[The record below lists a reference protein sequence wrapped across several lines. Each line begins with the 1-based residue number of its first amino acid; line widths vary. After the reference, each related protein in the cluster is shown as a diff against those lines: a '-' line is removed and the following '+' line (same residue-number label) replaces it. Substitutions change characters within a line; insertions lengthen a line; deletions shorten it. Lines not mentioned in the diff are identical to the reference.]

1 MHPSF
6 RLSNRLVFIVVLA
19 LALSTAVTAQDP
31 TGVVTGRVLD
41 TGGNAVIGAN
51 VSIVGTRLAVASGE
65 RGSYRLKTVPAGP
78 QQLLVTYL
86 GFGAHTFDIEVVAG
100 EVLTQDV
107 VLEAFGDEIEVRST
121 PLLEGQAAALNRQK
135 NAPNIT
141 NVVAADQIGRFP
153 DKNTAEA
160 TQRIP
165 AITLLRDQGE
175 GRYALV
181 RGTEARLNSTTIN
194 GERIPSPEAGTRD
207 IALDVIPADLLQ
219 SIKVSKALTPDMDG
233 DSIGGTID
241 LVTKR
246 APETRHISGT
256 LGLGYTEIV
265 EDTIT
270 NGNFTYGSRF
280 GERKTG
286 VLVSGTAWVSDRGS
300 HNFEPEYDD
309 GFLKE
314 NQLRNYEITRER
326 YGATFSLDHQ
336 GSDRALYYLRGV
348 WNNFQDTEVR
358 RAKVE
363 NVDDGEIEREVKDR
377 LQESTITSLTA
388 GGSYLA
394 GRSSFDYRV
403 AWNRA
408 EETTPDQVT
417 SLFLQEDVDF
427 NPNVTPDSIN
437 PNNIQTNPQ
446 NEDINEFLFDE
457 TETEFKDNT
466 EEDFVAAFD
475 YSRGFF
481 RDASFSGLWKVGLK
495 GRFKDKE
502 QDVTVDAWELDD
514 GDLFLTSVL
523 SGWSSATEFL
533 GGRYDIGQFQIPEA
547 MRDLVASGLLE
558 SERIIEE
565 DLADFKASEDT
576 LAAYGLVDLALGGK
590 TSLLGGVRVEDTS
603 TDYNAFELV
612 FDEEGDPLDL
622 NPVTG
627 GQDYTEWLP
636 MIHLRYLVDPKSN
649 LRAAVTRTLARPNF
663 EDLAPFQLTN
673 FEDEEIVRGNPD
685 LEVTTSWN
693 LDVLFERFLEPLG
706 IVSAGVFYKKL
717 DDIIFISTFDEDF
730 GGTEFE
736 VEQPVNGETASL
748 LGLEAAYQQKF
759 HKLASPWDGLGLYVN
774 YTWSKSDAD
783 YPDRPSTNLQGQA
796 ENVGNLAL
804 SYEKYGFTTRIS
816 ANYNSEYILAVG
828 EESAEDIWLD
838 SHLQFDFLARYQIT
852 EKFSVFLEW
861 INIGDEPYRVYEGSP
876 DRPRQEE
883 YYGWWG
889 SIGFRFDL

>member
-1 MHPSF
+1 MHPSS
-6 RLSNRLVFIVVLA
+6 RLSTRLFILVLLA
-19 LALSTAVTAQDP
+19 LTLSAALTAQD

-41 TGGNAVIGAN
+41 AAGNAVMGAN
-51 VSIVGTRLAVASGE
+51 VSIVGTRLAVASAD
-65 RGSYRLKTVPAGP
+65 RGSFRLKTVPAGP

-86 GFGAHTFDIEVVAG
+86 GYGAHTADIEVVAG
-100 EVLTQDV
+100 EVLTHDV
-107 VLEAFGDEIEVRST
+107 ILEVFGDEIEVRST
-121 PLLEGQAAALNRQK
+121 PLLEGQAEALNRQK
-135 NAPNIT
+135 NAINIT
-141 NVVAADQIGRFP
+141 NIVAADQIGRFP

-219 SIKVSKALTPDMDG
+219 SIQVSKALTPDMDG
-233 DSIGGTID
+233 DAIGGTID

-246 APETRHISGT
+246 APEQRHISGT
-256 LGLGYTEIV
+256 LGLGYNEIV
-265 EDTIT
+265 EDNIW
-270 NGNFTYGSRF
+270 NGNFTYGGRF

-286 VLVSGTAWVSDRGS
+286 LLFSGTALVTDRGS

-309 GFLKE
+309 GFLDE

-326 YGATFSLDHQ
+326 YGVTFSLDHQ
-336 GSDRALYYLRGV
+336 GSERALYYLRGV
-348 WNNFQDTEVR
+348 WNNFQDTEIR
-358 RAKVE
+358 RAKSDKVG
-363 NVDDGEIEREVKDR
+363 DGEIEREIKDR

-403 AWNRA
+403 AWNQA
-408 EETTPDQVT
+408 SETTPDQVT
-417 SLFLQEDVDF
+417 SVFIQEDVLF
-427 NPNVTPDSIN
+427 NPNVTPGSIN
-437 PNNIQTNPQ
+437 PNNIQTNPL
-446 NEDINEFLFDE
+446 NENINEFLFDE
-457 TETEFKDNT
+457 IETEFKDNT
-466 EEDFVAAFD
+466 EEDWVAAFD

-481 RDASFSGLWKVGLK
+481 RDASFSGLWKAGVK
-495 GRFKDKE
+495 ARFKDKE
-502 QDVTVDAWELDD
+502 QDVTVDAWEADD
-514 GDLFLTSVL
+514 DIFLTSVL
-523 SGWSSATEFL
+523 SGWTSATEFL
-533 GGRYDIGQFQIPEA
+533 GGRYDIGQFQIPQA
-547 MRDLVASGLLE
+547 MRDLVESGALE
-558 SERIIEE
+558 GERILEE
-565 DLADFKASEDT
+565 DLADFNASEDT
-576 LAAYGLVDLALGGK
+576 LAVYGLVDLAIGGK
-590 TSLLGGVRVEDTS
+590 TSFLAGLRVEDTS
-603 TDYNAFELV
+603 TDYNAFELF
-612 FDEEGDPLDL
+612 FDDEGDPSALS
-622 NPVTG
+622 PVSG

-636 MIHLRYLVDPKSN
+636 MFHLRYAVDEKSN

-685 LEVTTSWN
+685 LDVTTSWN

-717 DDIIFISTFDEDF
+717 DNIIFISTFEEDF
-730 GGTEFE
+730 LGDEFD
-736 VEQPVNGETASL
+736 VEMPVNGEQATL
-748 LGLEAAYQQKF
+748 LGLEAAYQNKF
-759 HKLASPWDGLGLYVN
+759 NKLASPWDGLGLYAN
-774 YTWSKSDAD
+774 YTFSSSDAE
-783 YPDRPSTNLQGQA
+783 YPDRPSTTLQGQA

-816 ANYNSEYILAVG
+816 ANYNSEYILLVA
-828 EESAEDIWLD
+828 EEEAEDLWLD

-852 EKFSVFLEW
+852 EKFSVYLEW
-861 INIGDEPYRVYEGSP
+861 INIGDEPYRVYEGTS

-889 SIGFRFDL
+889 TIGFRFDL

>member
-1 MHPSF
+1 MQSPSH
-6 RLSNRLVFIVVLA
+6 LSNRIVFIVVLA
-19 LALSTAVTAQDP
+19 LTLSAPVTAQD
-31 TGVVTGRVLD
+31 TGVVTGRILD
-41 TGGNAVIGAN
+41 AAGNAVMGAN
-51 VSIVGTRLAVASGE
+51 VSIVGTRLAVASAD
-65 RGSYRLKTVPAGP
+65 RGSFRLKVVPAGP

-86 GFGAHTFDIEVVAG
+86 GYGAHTADLEVVAR
-100 EVLTQDV
+100 EVLTHDV
-107 VLEAFGDEIEVRST
+107 ILEVFGDEIEVRST
-121 PLLEGQAAALNRQK
+121 PLLEGQAEALNRQK
-135 NAPNIT
+135 NAINIT
-141 NVVAADQIGRFP
+141 NIVAADQIGRFP

-241 LVTKR
+241 LITKR
-246 APETRHISGT
+246 APEQRHISGT

-270 NGNFTYGSRF
+270 TGNFTYGSRF
-280 GERKTG
+280 GEKKTG
-286 VLVSGTAWVSDRGS
+286 LLFSASANVADRGS
-300 HNFEPEYDD
+300 QNFEPEYDD

-314 NQLRNYEITRER
+314 NGLRNYEITRER

-336 GSDRALYYLRGV
+336 GSERTLYYLRGV
-348 WNNFQDTEVR
+348 WNNFQDTETR

-363 NVDDGEIEREVKDR
+363 NVDDGEIEREIKDR
-377 LQESTITSLTA
+377 LQESTINSLTA

-394 GRSSFDYRV
+394 GRSSYDYRV

-417 SLFLQEDVDF
+417 SVFIQEDVDF
-427 NPNVTPDSIN
+427 NSNVTPNSIN
-437 PNNIQTNPQ
+437 PNNIQTNPG

-457 TETEFKDNT
+457 IETEFKDNT

-481 RDASFSGLWKVGLK
+481 RNASFSGLWKTGVK
-495 GRFKDKE
+495 ARFKDKE

-514 GDLFLTSVL
+514 DLYLTDVL
-523 SGWSSATEFL
+523 SGWTSATEFL
-533 GGRYDIGQFQIPEA
+533 FGRYDIGQFQDPEA
-547 MRDLVASGLLE
+547 MRDLLASGLLE

-565 DLADFKASEDT
+565 DLADFTISEDT

-590 TSLLGGVRVEDTS
+590 TSLLAGLRVEDTS
-603 TDYNAFELV
+603 NDYKANELI
-612 FDEEGDPLDL
+612 FDDEGDASAL
-622 NPVTG
+622 NPVSG
-627 GQDYTEWLP
+627 SSDYTQWLP
-636 MIHLRYLVDPKSN
+636 MFHLRYMVGENSN

-685 LEVTTSWN
+685 LNVTTSWN
-693 LDVLFERFLEPLG
+693 LDLLFEKFLEPLG
-706 IVSAGVFYKKL
+706 IVSAGVYYKKL
-717 DDIIFISTFDEDF
+717 DDIIFISTFEEDF
-730 GGTEFE
+730 LGNEFD
-736 VEQPVNGETASL
+736 VEMPVNGETATL

-759 HKLASPWDGLGLYVN
+759 TKLASPWDGLGLYAN
-774 YTWSKSDAD
+774 YTFSSSDAE
-783 YPDRPSTNLQGQA
+783 YPDRPSTTLQGQA

-828 EESAEDIWLD
+828 GEPAEDLWLD
-838 SHLQFDFLARYQIT
+838 SHLQFDFLARYQFT
-852 EKFSVFLEW
+852 EKFSVYLEM
-861 INIGDEPYRVYEGSP
+861 INLGDEPY
-876 DRPRQEE
+876 
-883 YYGWWG
+883 
-889 SIGFRFDL
+889 

>member
-1 MHPSF
+1 MHPSS
-6 RLSNRLVFIVVLA
+6 RLSTRLFILVVLA
-19 LALSTAVTAQDP
+19 LTLSAALTAQD

-41 TGGNAVIGAN
+41 AAGNAVMGAN
-51 VSIVGTRLAVASGE
+51 VSIVGTRLAVASAD
-65 RGSYRLKTVPAGP
+65 RGSFRLKTVPAGP

-86 GFGAHTFDIEVVAG
+86 GYGAHTADIEVVAG
-100 EVLTQDV
+100 EVLTHDV
-107 VLEAFGDEIEVRST
+107 ILEVFGDEIEVRST
-121 PLLEGQAAALNRQK
+121 PLLEGQAEALNRQK
-135 NAPNIT
+135 NAINIT
-141 NVVAADQIGRFP
+141 NIVAADQIGRFP

-219 SIKVSKALTPDMDG
+219 SIQVSKALTPDMDG
-233 DSIGGTID
+233 DAIGGTID

-246 APETRHISGT
+246 APEQRHLSGT
-256 LGLGYTEIV
+256 LGLGYNEIV
-265 EDTIT
+265 EDNIW
-270 NGNFTYGSRF
+270 NGNFTYGGRF

-286 VLVSGTAWVSDRGS
+286 LLFSGTALVTDRGS

-309 GFLKE
+309 GFLDE

-326 YGATFSLDHQ
+326 YGVTFSLDHQ
-336 GSDRALYYLRGV
+336 GSERALYYLRGV
-348 WNNFQDTEVR
+348 WNNFQDTEIR
-358 RAKVE
+358 RAKSDKVG
-363 NVDDGEIEREVKDR
+363 DGEIEREIKDR

-403 AWNRA
+403 AWNQA
-408 EETTPDQVT
+408 SETTPDQVT
-417 SLFLQEDVDF
+417 SVFIQEDVLF
-427 NPNVTPDSIN
+427 NPNVTPGSIN
-437 PNNIQTNPQ
+437 PNNIQTNPL
-446 NEDINEFLFDE
+446 NENINEFLFDE
-457 TETEFKDNT
+457 IETEFKDNT
-466 EEDFVAAFD
+466 EEDWVAAFD

-481 RDASFSGLWKVGLK
+481 RDASFSGLWKAGVK
-495 GRFKDKE
+495 ARFKDKE
-502 QDVTVDAWELDD
+502 QDVTVDAWEADD
-514 GDLFLTSVL
+514 DIFLTSVL
-523 SGWSSATEFL
+523 SGWTSATEFL
-533 GGRYDIGQFQIPEA
+533 GGRYDIGQFQIPQA
-547 MRDLVASGLLE
+547 MRDLVESGALE
-558 SERIIEE
+558 GERILEE
-565 DLADFKASEDT
+565 DLADFNASEDT
-576 LAAYGLVDLALGGK
+576 LAVYGLVDLAIGGK
-590 TSLLGGVRVEDTS
+590 TSFLAGLRVEDTS
-603 TDYNAFELV
+603 TDYNAFELF
-612 FDEEGDPLDL
+612 FDDEGDPSALS
-622 NPVTG
+622 PVSG

-636 MIHLRYLVDPKSN
+636 MFHLRYAVDEKSN

-685 LEVTTSWN
+685 LDVTTSWN

-717 DDIIFISTFDEDF
+717 DNIIFISTFEEDF
-730 GGTEFE
+730 LGDEFD
-736 VEQPVNGETASL
+736 VEMPVNGEQATL
-748 LGLEAAYQQKF
+748 LGLEAAYQNKF
-759 HKLASPWDGLGLYVN
+759 NKLASPWDGLGLYAN
-774 YTWSKSDAD
+774 YTFSSSDAE
-783 YPDRPSTNLQGQA
+783 YPDRPSTTLQGQA

-816 ANYNSEYILAVG
+816 ANYNSEYILLVG
-828 EESAEDIWLD
+828 EEEAEDLWLD

-852 EKFSVFLEW
+852 EKFSVYLEW
-861 INIGDEPYRVYEGSP
+861 INIGDEPYRVYEGTS

-883 YYGWWG
+883 FYGWWG
-889 SIGFRFDL
+889 TIGFRFDL